1 MNASLT
7 KRHADAMGQ
16 MVADSDIIVEKLNA
30 IDEGVKGPQTMKAF
44 LTRLQL
50 DAAIKAWNKV
60 CPPQL
65 S

>member
-1 MNASLT
+1 
-7 KRHADAMGQ
+7 MGQ

-44 LTRLQL
+44 LTGLQL